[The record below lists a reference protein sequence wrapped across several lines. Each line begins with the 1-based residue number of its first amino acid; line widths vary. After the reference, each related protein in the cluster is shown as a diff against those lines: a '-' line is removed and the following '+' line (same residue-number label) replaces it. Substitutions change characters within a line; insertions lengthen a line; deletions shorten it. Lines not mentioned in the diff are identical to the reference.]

1 MSFWPDVDGD
11 STAYVQQVIINTDI
25 PDDAKREVLEALDLR
40 EPDNG
45 MRLTIDV
52 QYKFDANI
60 NDTSACSFGF
70 MYFLRAAIQ
79 DYQKKF
85 AENYADG
92 QFANKAIKDIA
103 FVNLLD
109 IEYCDAWVE
118 EESEDG

>member
-1 MSFWPDVDGD
+1 MSFWPHVDGD
-11 STAYVQQVIINTDI
+11 STAYVQQVIINSNV
-25 PDDAKREVLEALDLR
+25 PDDAKREILEALDLR

-52 QYKFDANI
+52 QYKFDAEI

-70 MYFLRAAIQ
+70 MYFLRGAIR

-85 AENYADG
+85 ADNYSGG
-92 QFANKAIKDIA
+92 QFASKAIKDIA

-118 EESEDG
+118 EENEGG

>member
-1 MSFWPDVDGD
+1 MSFWPHVDGD
-11 STAYVQQVIINTDI
+11 STAYVQQVIINTNV
-25 PDDAKREVLEALDLR
+25 PDDAKREILEALDLR

-52 QYKFDANI
+52 QYKFDTEI

-70 MYFLRAAIQ
+70 MYFLRAAIK

-85 AENYADG
+85 ATNYADG